1 MAASL
6 SYGSHFRKLLIILFL
21 VAFLFSSVISTLVA
35 SRSYAVTCDTDFYS
49 SNDIMFYNPCEG
61 SDSTCSTAGLGSG
74 TISQVHG
81 ANNGEKIFNFW
92 LDAGFSREQSAGVTG
107 SMKHEGG
114 FSPFRQEMSQSW
126 PDGGWGIA
134 QFTWDPGQR
143 GDAKAYVSNAIGSD
157 LFNQYYKN
165 DYGGSVMESNGF
177 IPAGVPTDVNDKFLL
192 AELNYLLIH
201 IKQLV
206 PNDTRTGAYQS
217 DFGKNIDSSA
227 NLFEH
232 IKTLATPTDA
242 AVAWTYLYEWPGDI
256 KNTAQARGQ
265 SAEEIFSLYTGGASA
280 GGCGGPSE
288 GGMTLDQAKEFM
300 ATYKKIDE
308 GDPNGDYQYT
318 LNTAGRGLGCNT
330 KTDNC
335 VAFSTYFVRKYTDL
349 NIGIDDG
356 GKMVGA
362 LSAANPGIE
371 TGTTPK
377 PYAIFGT
384 RKGVTICDD
393 GLPCGH
399 TGVVLGVDTAR
410 QVVIVGE
417 AAYCN
422 DGFLAARE
430 YPLSEWSNGEY
441 TYIYTTSKLKSERK
455 GELK

>member
-1 MAASL
+1 MRK
-6 SYGSHFRKLLIILFL
+6 FRDFILIQIALML
-21 VAFLFSSVISTLVA
+21 VVSSTLSILVGTT
-35 SRSYAVTCDTDFYS
+35 SRAIDCDTDFYS
-49 SNDIMFYNPCEG
+49 SNDVIFYNPCEG
-61 SDSTCSTAGLGSG
+61 EGACSTLGVLQAG
-74 TISQVHG
+74 TIGQVHG
-81 ANNGEKIFNFW
+81 SNNGEKIFNFW

-126 PDGGWGIA
+126 PNGGWGIA

-157 LFNQYYKN
+157 LFNEYYKN
-165 DYGGSVMESNGF
+165 DYGGSVMESKGF
-177 IPAGVPTDVNDKFLL
+177 IPDGVPADVNDKFLL

-206 PNDTRTGAYQS
+206 PNNTRTGAYQS
-217 DFGKNIDSSA
+217 DFGKNIDSTA
-227 NLFEH
+227 NLFDH
-232 IKTLATPTDA
+232 IKTLTTPTDA

-256 KNTAQARGQ
+256 KSTALARGE
-265 SAEEIFSLYTGGASA
+265 SAEEIFSLYTGGATP
-280 GGCGGPSE
+280 GTCGGLPS
-288 GGMTLDQAKEFM
+288 GGMTLEQAKEFM

-318 LNTAGRGLGCNT
+318 LNMSGKGLGCNT

-335 VAFSTYFVRKYTDL
+335 VAFSTYFVRKYTNL

-362 LSAANPGIE
+362 LSAANPGVE
-371 TGTTPK
+371 TGTVPK

-393 GLPCGH
+393 GKPCGH
-399 TGVVLGVDTAR
+399 TGVVLGVDTTR
-410 QVVIVGE
+410 QVVVVGE

-430 YPLSEWSNGEY
+430 YPLADWSNGEY
-441 TYIYTTSKLKSERK
+441 TYIYASGALKTEKK